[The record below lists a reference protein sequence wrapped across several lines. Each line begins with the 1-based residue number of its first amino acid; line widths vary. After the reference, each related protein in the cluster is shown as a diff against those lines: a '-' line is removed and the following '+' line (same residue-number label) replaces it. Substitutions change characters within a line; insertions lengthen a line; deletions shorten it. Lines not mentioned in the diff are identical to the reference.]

1 MTSDNVIL
9 VAGGDLRQQYAAR
22 RLRQKTGADVWTL
35 GLPAQSGL
43 HSAETLEEV
52 PAYDVLVLPVPAS
65 PDGTTV
71 PAPFG
76 KAALPLET
84 LAAHGKPGGLVLGG
98 ACGGMLRWRESRGLA
113 AADYLRREEL
123 CLANAVPSA
132 EGAIQIAME
141 ETARTLHGTA
151 ALVIGYG
158 RIGMALAPRLR
169 GLGMDVTVCAR
180 RCETRAL
187 AEMQGFAAVPMEQLP
202 AAAKAAPVIFN
213 TVPALVLDETV
224 LKGLPQETLV
234 IDLASRP
241 GGTDFEAAKRLRT
254 RVVWAL
260 SLPPEMRR

>member
-84 LAAHGKPGGLVLGG
+84 LAAHGKPGALVLGG
-98 ACGGMLRWRESRGLA
+98 ACGGILPWLESRGLA
-113 AADYLRREEL
+113 AAD
-123 CLANAVPSA
+123 
-132 EGAIQIAME
+132 
-141 ETARTLHGTA
+141 
-151 ALVIGYG
+151 
-158 RIGMALAPRLR
+158 
-169 GLGMDVTVCAR
+169 
-180 RCETRAL
+180 
-187 AEMQGFAAVPMEQLP
+187 
-202 AAAKAAPVIFN
+202 
-213 TVPALVLDETV
+213 
-224 LKGLPQETLV
+224 
-234 IDLASRP
+234 
-241 GGTDFEAAKRLRT
+241 
-254 RVVWAL
+254 
-260 SLPPEMRR
+260 

>member
-1 MTSDNVIL
+1 MRS
-9 VAGGDLRQQYAAR
+9 GGKNYDIRQCDSCGRRRPAAAVRRR

-84 LAAHGKPGGLVLGG
+84 LAAHGKPGALVLGG
-98 ACGGMLRWRESRGLA
+98 ACGGILPWLESRGLA

-141 ETARTLHGTA
+141 ETAGRCTA
-151 ALVIGYG
+151 
-158 RIGMALAPRLR
+158 RQR
-169 GLGMDVTVCAR
+169 
-180 RCETRAL
+180 
-187 AEMQGFAAVPMEQLP
+187 
-202 AAAKAAPVIFN
+202 
-213 TVPALVLDETV
+213 
-224 LKGLPQETLV
+224 
-234 IDLASRP
+234 
-241 GGTDFEAAKRLRT
+241 
-254 RVVWAL
+254 W
-260 SLPPEMRR
+260 

>member
-84 LAAHGKPGGLVLGG
+84 LAAHGKPGALVLGG
-98 ACGGMLRWRESRGLA
+98 ACGGILPWLESRGL
-113 AADYLRREEL
+113 
-123 CLANAVPSA
+123 
-132 EGAIQIAME
+132 G
-141 ETARTLHGTA
+141 G
-151 ALVIGYG
+151 G
-158 RIGMALAPRLR
+158 
-169 GLGMDVTVCAR
+169 GLS
-180 RCETRAL
+180 
-187 AEMQGFAAVPMEQLP
+187 P
-202 AAAKAAPVIFN
+202 
-213 TVPALVLDETV
+213 
-224 LKGLPQETLV
+224 
-234 IDLASRP
+234 P
-241 GGTDFEAAKRLRT
+241 GGTLPGECRAVCGGRHPDRHGRDRPDAARHGSAGDRLRQD
-254 RVVWAL
+254 RHGACAHGCVAWGW
-260 SLPPEMRR
+260 M

>member
-1 MTSDNVIL
+1 MWQ
-9 VAGGDLRQQYAAR
+9 A
-22 RLRQKTGADVWTL
+22 
-35 GLPAQSGL
+35 GL

-84 LAAHGKPGGLVLGG
+84 LAAHGKPGALVLGG
-98 ACGGMLRWRESRGLA
+98 ACGGILPWLESRGLA
-113 AADYLRREEL
+113 EL

>member
-84 LAAHGKPGGLVLGG
+84 LAAHGKPRGAGAGRSVRRHSSVAGIPGTGGGGLSPPGG
-98 ACGGMLRWRESRGLA
+98 TLPGECRAVCGGR
-113 AADYLRREEL
+113 
-123 CLANAVPSA
+123 
-132 EGAIQIAME
+132 IQIAME

>member
-35 GLPAQSGL
+35 GLPA
-43 HSAETLEEV
+43 
-52 PAYDVLVLPVPAS
+52 S

-84 LAAHGKPGGLVLGG
+84 LAAHGKPGALVLGG
-98 ACGGMLRWRESRGLA
+98 ACGGILPWLESRGLA

-169 GLGMDVTVCAR
+169 GLGM
-180 RCETRAL
+180 
-187 AEMQGFAAVPMEQLP
+187 
-202 AAAKAAPVIFN
+202 
-213 TVPALVLDETV
+213 
-224 LKGLPQETLV
+224 
-234 IDLASRP
+234 
-241 GGTDFEAAKRLRT
+241 
-254 RVVWAL
+254 
-260 SLPPEMRR
+260 

>member
-84 LAAHGKPGGLVLGG
+84 LAAHGKPGALVLGG
-98 ACGGMLRWRESRGLA
+98 NA
-113 AADYLRREEL
+113 AAALGIFL
-123 CLANAVPSA
+123 VMPAVMAFAS
-132 EGAIQIAME
+132 
-141 ETARTLHGTA
+141 
-151 ALVIGYG
+151 YG
-158 RIGMALAPRLR
+158 LSRL
-169 GLGMDVTVCAR
+169 LGRFLPGVYGVLSGG
-180 RCETRAL
+180 RAT
-187 AEMQGFAAVPMEQLP
+187 Q
-202 AAAKAAPVIFN
+202 
-213 TVPALVLDETV
+213 
-224 LKGLPQETLV
+224 
-234 IDLASRP
+234 
-241 GGTDFEAAKRLRT
+241 
-254 RVVWAL
+254 
-260 SLPPEMRR
+260 

>member
-1 MTSDNVIL
+1 MTSDNVFL
-9 VAGGDLRQQYAAR
+9 WAGGDLRQQYAAR

-84 LAAHGKPGGLVLGG
+84 LAAHGKPGALVLGG
-98 ACGGMLRWRESRGLA
+98 ACGGILPWLESRGLGGR
-113 AADYLRREEL
+113 ADYLRREEL

-141 ETARTLHGTA
+141 ETARTLHGTGSA
-151 ALVIGYG
+151 GD
-158 RIGMALAPRLR
+158 RLR
-169 GLGMDVTVCAR
+169 QDRHGACAHG
-180 RCETRAL
+180 CVAWGW
-187 AEMQGFAAVPMEQLP
+187 M
-202 AAAKAAPVIFN
+202 
-213 TVPALVLDETV
+213 
-224 LKGLPQETLV
+224 
-234 IDLASRP
+234 
-241 GGTDFEAAKRLRT
+241 
-254 RVVWAL
+254 
-260 SLPPEMRR
+260 

>member
-84 LAAHGKPGGLVLGG
+84 LAAHGKPGALVLGG
-98 ACGGMLRWRESRGLA
+98 GVRRHSSVAGIPGTGGGGLS
-113 AADYLRREEL
+113 
-123 CLANAVPSA
+123 P
-132 EGAIQIAME
+132 
-141 ETARTLHGTA
+141 
-151 ALVIGYG
+151 
-158 RIGMALAPRLR
+158 
-169 GLGMDVTVCAR
+169 
-180 RCETRAL
+180 
-187 AEMQGFAAVPMEQLP
+187 
-202 AAAKAAPVIFN
+202 
-213 TVPALVLDETV
+213 
-224 LKGLPQETLV
+224 
-234 IDLASRP
+234 P
-241 GGTDFEAAKRLRT
+241 GGTLPGECRAVCGGRHPDRHGRDRPDAARHGSAGDRLRQDRHGACAT
-254 RVVWAL
+254 AAWPGDGCDRLRQTVRDPGAGRDAGD
-260 SLPPEMRR
+260 SLPCRWNSSRLRQRQPR

>member
-84 LAAHGKPGGLVLGG
+84 LAAHGFHAICFNSETSVIPAKTVRKLVYRFKHIVLLYDTDKTGLECSEKHRAQLSEYGVKRLVL
-98 ACGGMLRWRESRGLA
+98 
-113 AADYLRREEL
+113 
-123 CLANAVPSA
+123 P
-132 EGAIQIAME
+132 
-141 ETARTLHGTA
+141 
-151 ALVIGYG
+151 
-158 RIGMALAPRLR
+158 
-169 GLGMDVTVCAR
+169 
-180 RCETRAL
+180 
-187 AEMQGFAAVPMEQLP
+187 LP
-202 AAAKAAPVIFN
+202 
-213 TVPALVLDETV
+213 VPA
-224 LKGLPQETLV
+224 
-234 IDLASRP
+234 
-241 GGTDFEAAKRLRT
+241 
-254 RVVWAL
+254 
-260 SLPPEMRR
+260 SL

>member
-1 MTSDNVIL
+1 MENRRNAERRENYDIRQCDS

-84 LAAHGKPGGLVLGG
+84 LAAHGKPG
-98 ACGGMLRWRESRGLA
+98 RWCWAERA
-113 AADYLRREEL
+113 AAFFRGWNPGDWRRRTISAGRNSAWRMP
-123 CLANAVPSA
+123 CRSA

-180 RCETRAL
+180 QCETRRW
-187 AEMQGFAAVPMEQLP
+187 QRCRDSLP
-202 AAAKAAPVIFN
+202 CRWN
-213 TVPALVLDETV
+213 
-224 LKGLPQETLV
+224 
-234 IDLASRP
+234 SS
-241 GGTDFEAAKRLRT
+241 RLRQ
-254 RVVWAL
+254 RQ
-260 SLPPEMRR
+260 PR

>member
-84 LAAHGKPGGLVLGG
+84 LAAHGKPG
-98 ACGGMLRWRESRGLA
+98 
-113 AADYLRREEL
+113 
-123 CLANAVPSA
+123 
-132 EGAIQIAME
+132 
-141 ETARTLHGTA
+141 
-151 ALVIGYG
+151 
-158 RIGMALAPRLR
+158 
-169 GLGMDVTVCAR
+169 
-180 RCETRAL
+180 
-187 AEMQGFAAVPMEQLP
+187 
-202 AAAKAAPVIFN
+202 
-213 TVPALVLDETV
+213 ALVLDETV

>member
-84 LAAHGKPGGLVLGG
+84 LAAHGKPGALVLG
-98 ACGGMLRWRESRGLA
+98 
-113 AADYLRREEL
+113 
-123 CLANAVPSA
+123 
-132 EGAIQIAME
+132 
-141 ETARTLHGTA
+141 
-151 ALVIGYG
+151 
-158 RIGMALAPRLR
+158 
-169 GLGMDVTVCAR
+169 
-180 RCETRAL
+180 
-187 AEMQGFAAVPMEQLP
+187 
-202 AAAKAAPVIFN
+202 
-213 TVPALVLDETV
+213 
-224 LKGLPQETLV
+224 
-234 IDLASRP
+234 
-241 GGTDFEAAKRLRT
+241 
-254 RVVWAL
+254 
-260 SLPPEMRR
+260 